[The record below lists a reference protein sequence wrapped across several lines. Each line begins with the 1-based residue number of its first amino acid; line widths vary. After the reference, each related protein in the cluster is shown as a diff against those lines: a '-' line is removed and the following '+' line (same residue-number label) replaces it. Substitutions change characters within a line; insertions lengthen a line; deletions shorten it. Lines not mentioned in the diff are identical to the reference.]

1 MGYKTFKTTFS
12 SLRPTPQIVEDGALQ
27 LCHQR
32 IKFLSACVLIA
43 FTVLVI
49 RLFDVSLSNQEDIKI
64 SGPKN
69 SDTQSDFVVQR
80 AGIEDR
86 NGTIMAI
93 NLTTASLYA
102 NPNRMLEP
110 TVAVQKLCAILDNVK
125 CGEIENKI
133 VSGKTFT
140 WLKRHLAPIEQQKVN
155 DSGIV
160 GVQFVKDEKRVYPHG
175 PLFAH
180 VLGYVDI
187 DGNGLAGVEK
197 FFDAQLKTTNK
208 PIRLSLDVRVQ
219 QILRDEILAQA
230 SEHSAIG
237 GSGVIMD
244 VQTGEIIAM
253 ASLPDFD
260 PNHAARVSESS
271 RFNQVT
277 LGAYEMGS
285 TFKVLTMAM
294 GLEGKHIGVNDV
306 FDTDAVVKIGNKK
319 IQNFRG
325 KGGMMSTPEV
335 LMYSS
340 NIGSAQIGL
349 KVGTQQQRKYLADW
363 GMLAKVDLEIPERA
377 APLYPSAKL
386 WSQASTITIS
396 YGHGIAVTPL
406 HVVRAIAAVV
416 NGGYMVKPTLLKID
430 NPNDA
435 PKTRVISS
443 NTSETMRK
451 LLRLVAIDGYAKK
464 ANVDGYFV
472 GGKTGTAEKVVG
484 NVYSKNANLASFMGA
499 FPMDNPKYA
508 VVVLIDEAL
517 PNSINMG
524 FTTGGMIAAPVA
536 GRIIEKIA
544 PILGV
549 APRSAD
555 NSEVAK
561 TLNLKYQPRNPMSFK
576 KQ

>member
-1 MGYKTFKTTFS
+1 
-12 SLRPTPQIVEDGALQ
+12 
-27 LCHQR
+27 
-32 IKFLSACVLIA
+32 
-43 FTVLVI
+43 
-49 RLFDVSLSNQEDIKI
+49 
-64 SGPKN
+64 
-69 SDTQSDFVVQR
+69 
-80 AGIEDR
+80 
-86 NGTIMAI
+86 
-93 NLTTASLYA
+93 
-102 NPNRMLEP
+102 
-110 TVAVQKLCAILDNVK
+110 
-125 CGEIENKI
+125 
-133 VSGKTFT
+133 
-140 WLKRHLAPIEQQKVN
+140 
-155 DSGIV
+155 
-160 GVQFVKDEKRVYPHG
+160 
-175 PLFAH
+175 
-180 VLGYVDI
+180 
-187 DGNGLAGVEK
+187 
-197 FFDAQLKTTNK
+197 
-208 PIRLSLDVRVQ
+208 
-219 QILRDEILAQA
+219 
-230 SEHSAIG
+230 
-237 GSGVIMD
+237 
-244 VQTGEIIAM
+244 
-253 ASLPDFD
+253 
-260 PNHAARVSESS
+260 
-271 RFNQVT
+271 
-277 LGAYEMGS
+277 
-285 TFKVLTMAM
+285 
-294 GLEGKHIGVNDV
+294 
-306 FDTDAVVKIGNKK
+306 
-319 IQNFRG
+319 
-325 KGGMMSTPEV
+325 
-335 LMYSS
+335 MYSS